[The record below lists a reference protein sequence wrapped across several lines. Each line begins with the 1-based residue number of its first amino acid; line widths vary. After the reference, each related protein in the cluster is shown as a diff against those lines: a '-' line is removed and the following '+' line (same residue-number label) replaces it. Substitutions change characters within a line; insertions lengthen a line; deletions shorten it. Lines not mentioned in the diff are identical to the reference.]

1 MEIACLAIPRVHS
14 DTLST
19 ATLARMQR
27 EKPDLET
34 LTEPERGH
42 APLLAE
48 PECMSAFDPFFA
60 RRDPNA
66 AVNLDTRAAPPR
78 R

>member
-1 MEIACLAIPRVHS
+1 
-14 DTLST
+14 
-19 ATLARMQR
+19 MQR